1 VSESPDGLRPVLS
14 LRDATMLVV
23 SSIIGV
29 GIFLGPSRVAEALPH
44 PLVFLAAWVVGAL
57 LSLAGALAN
66 AELGA
71 MFPRAGGDYVYL
83 REGLHPAAGVVVGW
97 LSFFAIYAGTIAT
110 LGVGFAEGLA
120 VFVELPR
127 WAPPVVACVAILACT
142 GVNLAGVLAGA
153 WLNNVVTAAKV
164 LAMVGLVALCLAS
177 GQAKIGHLAPGA
189 APWPHVGLGAIGAAL
204 PAVLF
209 SYLGWN
215 ATVYVA
221 SELRRPARD
230 LPRSLFL
237 GLGVSA
243 LVYLV
248 ITASYVVVLGTS
260 GVVAAPRVAEAT
272 AAAAFGQR
280 AGKVVGALVL
290 LSVFGTLNASV
301 LVGPRI
307 AFAMARDGLA
317 PRALARP
324 SPRTQA
330 PVSAIVVQAVVACV
344 LVLVLGRFPSVLD
357 YTTFAIVL
365 ATIADV
371 VALYVLRARRPDA
384 PRPYRAWG
392 YPWMPALYVAANVVI
407 AVAMLRASP
416 KECAVSVAIVA
427 ISLVFYA
434 IASRLRSGPS
444 G

>member
-1 VSESPDGLRPVLS
+1 MRAESTNGAGSGGMMQR
-14 LRDATMLVV
+14 
-23 SSIIGV
+23 
-29 GIFLGPSRVAEALPH
+29 
-44 PLVFLAAWVVGAL
+44 AAYA
-57 LSLAGALAN
+57 
-66 AELGA
+66 A
-71 MFPRAGGDYVYL
+71 MG
-83 REGLHPAAGVVVGW
+83 
-97 LSFFAIYAGTIAT
+97 
-110 LGVGFAEGLA
+110 
-120 VFVELPR
+120 
-127 WAPPVVACVAILACT
+127 
-142 GVNLAGVLAGA
+142 
-153 WLNNVVTAAKV
+153 
-164 LAMVGLVALCLAS
+164 VAL
-177 GQAKIGHLAPGA
+177 
-189 APWPHVGLGAIGAAL
+189 GLSAIGAAL

-248 ITASYVVVLGTS
+248 ITSSYVVVLGTD
-260 GVVAAPRVAEAT
+260 GVIAAPRVAEAT
-272 AAAAFGQR
+272 AAAAFGAK

-317 PRALARP
+317 PRALATP

-330 PVSAIVVQAVVACV
+330 PVSAIAVQAAVACA

-384 PRPYRAWG
+384 ARPYRAWG
-392 YPWMPALYVAANVVI
+392 YPWVPALYVAANVVI
-407 AVAMLRASP
+407 AVAMVRASP

-427 ISLVFYA
+427 ISLIFYA
-434 IASRLRSGPS
+434 IATRLRSDARG
-444 G
+444 